1 MSDTKKLAITRVI
14 YAYITLGGDKIYVD
28 VDNSDLPCV
37 RLSLKSKSYTINIES
52 DFDVCNKMPDSTV
65 LLMFAID
72 DGLKAYCMC
81 LYKEVDDV
89 TTPVVIKECAYQFK
103 SFVNDVG
110 QTYKLSGGKV
120 LFNDIPLSITSCV
133 PNDRDVSM
141 VGFGWL
147 PASNIDYSTI
157 KAITPSLD
165 RIYCSMCIENSI
177 YLICL
182 YEKVYI
188 K

>member
-1 MSDTKKLAITRVI
+1 MSDIKKLAITRVI

-37 RLSLKSKSYTINIES
+37 RLSLKSKSYTINIEG
-52 DFDVCNKMPDSTV
+52 DFDICNKMTDGTI

-72 DGLKAYCMC
+72 KGLNAYCVC
-81 LYKEVDDV
+81 LCEEVDDV
-89 TTPVVIKECAYQFK
+89 PTSVMKEYIYQFK

-110 QTYKLSGGKV
+110 QTYKLSGGRV
-120 LFNDIPLSITSCV
+120 LFNDIPLLITSFI
-133 PNDRDVSM
+133 PDDQDVSTRS
-141 VGFGWL
+141 FGWL
-147 PASNIDYSTI
+147 PAAIIDYSTI

-177 YLICL
+177 HLICL
-182 YEKVYI
+182 YEKV
-188 K
+188 